1 MTFVVRKMHIFAAIY
16 FSIWGSETLFCWNL
30 FLCENFQS
38 EGSFEQK
45 CWESKHLVSAKK
57 EQCFAS
63 EWCGCGWWRFPFA
76 TFIWHYFV
84 EFLIGQ
90 IFSKK
95 NLRQNLFLHPRLIRT
110 IKEISLWDLSFGTLI
125 CNFFSV
131 DLFCITTNSQN
142 LQRLILAKIIPLRY
156 KYLYT

>member
-16 FSIWGSETLFCWNL
+16 FSIWVQKLFSAGIYFCVKISRVK
-30 FLCENFQS
+30 EV
-38 EGSFEQK
+38 FEQK
-45 CWESKHLVSAKK
+45 CWKSKHLVSAKK

-125 CNFFSV
+125 CNFYSV

-142 LQRLILAKIIPLRY
+142 LQRLILAKIIPLMY